1 MNWYT
6 YACYVYVIFSILWG
20 YELGNA
26 KKMLYFTFFILLN
39 QHRPRKAR
47 AFTVPPPQ
55 KHAQLPVAC
64 ASCCCCFS
72 LVLAFLCIGCRAEQS
87 RAGSGVGGAMSK
99 IYLAH
104 LQQEQQQQQQQWVQ
118 GVLVVAIVC
127 SCHVPGLLLCG
138 SVAVRFGWVRFA
150 APIV

>member
-1 MNWYT
+1 
-6 YACYVYVIFSILWG
+6 
-20 YELGNA
+20 
-26 KKMLYFTFFILLN
+26 MLYFTFFILLN

-47 AFTVPPPQ
+47 AFPPPAVLPPPQ

-104 LQQEQQQQQQQWVQ
+104 LQQEQQQQQQWVQ

-150 APIV
+150 VLCCSDRVNAKICAQQ

>member
-1 MNWYT
+1 M
-6 YACYVYVIFSILWG
+6 
-20 YELGNA
+20 GNA
-26 KKMLYFTFFILLN
+26 KKILYFTFFILLN

-47 AFTVPPPQ
+47 AFPPPAVLPSPQ

-64 ASCCCCFS
+64 ASCCCCCFCCFS
-72 LVLAFLCIGCRAEQS
+72 PVLAFLCIGCRAEQS

-104 LQQEQQQQQQQWVQ
+104 LQQEQQQQQQPQQWVQ